1 MAKRRK
7 SLPQAKVPAIA
18 IAAAPVPQAAAVLAA
33 RTARNPLTAVA
44 VSAVHPTI
52 QITVSGALVIC
63 SGREWIQDNK

>member
-18 IAAAPVPQAAAVLAA
+18 VAAATPILVSPTAAPVPQAAAVPAA
-33 RTARNPLTAVA
+33 CTARNPLTAVA

-52 QITVSGALVIC
+52 QITVSGALL
-63 SGREWIQDNK
+63 